1 MSKTIATDSASSQ
14 GEAAGSAAPGATM
27 HRPQHGVLD
36 TVETAAF
43 DEILHEA
50 ALRESALRPPR

>member
-1 MSKTIATDSASSQ
+1 MSKTIAADSDSFQGNAAASTVPAS
-14 GEAAGSAAPGATM
+14 TM

-36 TVETAAF
+36 TAETAAF